1 MGLPFDVQPSDVA
14 ERWCRPD
21 PEDVV
26 RHNACRKV
34 ERSRY
39 YRDRSRVLLGADTI
53 IAFDG
58 GMFGK
63 PAGRESARRML
74 SALSGR
80 WHQVITGVRLSGP
93 HSSDRFDLCEI
104 GAAAVTRVRFR
115 DLSPSQIVG
124 YLRSG
129 EWQDK
134 AGAYAIQG
142 LGRALVDVVD
152 GDFENVVGL
161 PVHLIHG
168 LLEEHF
174 SHCRFL

>member
-1 MGLPFDVQPSDVA
+1 
-14 ERWCRPD
+14 
-21 PEDVV
+21 
-26 RHNACRKV
+26 
-34 ERSRY
+34 
-39 YRDRSRVLLGADTI
+39 
-53 IAFDG
+53 
-58 GMFGK
+58 
-63 PAGRESARRML
+63 
-74 SALSGR
+74 
-80 WHQVITGVRLSGP
+80 
-93 HSSDRFDLCEI
+93 
-104 GAAAVTRVRFR
+104 RVRFR